1 MRAAWAVLALLLAPP
16 ALAAE
21 LLKWQDAQGRWHYG
35 DTPPAGR
42 ARAVQAAPAPT
53 PADRQAA
60 EARAA
65 ALEQQNR
72 AKDREWAAEA
82 RAQEKTWRTR
92 VRAAERLS
100 RDGRA
105 TVNGPRRA
113 RR

>member
-1 MRAAWAVLALLLAPP
+1 MRAAWAVLALLLVPP
-16 ALAAE
+16 ALAAD

-35 DTPPAGR
+35 DTPPAGH

-60 EARAA
+60 DARAA
-65 ALEQQNR
+65 ALEQYNR

-82 RAQEKTWRTR
+82 RDREKAWRARTR
-92 VRAAERLS
+92 ATERLS

-105 TVNGPRRA
+105 TISGPRRA